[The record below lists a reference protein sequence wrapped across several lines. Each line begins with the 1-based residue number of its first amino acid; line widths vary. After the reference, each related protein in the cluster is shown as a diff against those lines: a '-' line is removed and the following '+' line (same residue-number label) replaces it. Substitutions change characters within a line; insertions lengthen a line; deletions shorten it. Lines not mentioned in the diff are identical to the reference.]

1 MAVYTYTYII
11 FIYIE
16 RFGPQKESQLS
27 EEKKTKT
34 YTPFVNWWTR
44 IMEHVCKMSG
54 SYLLEFGSDV
64 CNLHINSFLV
74 TTEFQYGINLGRY
87 NITSH

>member
-1 MAVYTYTYII
+1 
-11 FIYIE
+11 
-16 RFGPQKESQLS
+16 
-27 EEKKTKT
+27 
-34 YTPFVNWWTR
+34 
-44 IMEHVCKMSG
+44 MEHVCKMSG